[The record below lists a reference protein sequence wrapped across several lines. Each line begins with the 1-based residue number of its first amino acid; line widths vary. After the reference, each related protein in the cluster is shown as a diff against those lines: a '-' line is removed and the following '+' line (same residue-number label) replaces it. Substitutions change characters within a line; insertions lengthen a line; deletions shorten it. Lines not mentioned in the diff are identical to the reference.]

1 MASPDSTLGSG
12 ASCKGW
18 GCGVRPS
25 PTGLCGQPEQ
35 TPWPTVFC
43 VLLFR
48 KVLVDLCL
56 RGTGREG
63 NLKLLKP
70 VFSSLDPGEEGV
82 TTPDL

>member
-1 MASPDSTLGSG
+1 
-12 ASCKGW
+12 
-18 GCGVRPS
+18 
-25 PTGLCGQPEQ
+25 
-35 TPWPTVFC
+35 